1 MAGAQSKAKLR
12 RAVGLMSGTSADGID
27 AALID
32 TDGEGEVIRGP
43 ARSFPYTADFRRRLM
58 AAFGGWRRTAEIDA
72 LEAELTRLHAEAVEE
87 LIDAAGIDPRTVD
100 VVGLHGQTLAHD
112 PAGGRTWQLGDGP
125 LLARSLGLDVV
136 HDFRSA
142 DMAAGGQGA
151 PLAPAYHA
159 ALAADLPRPLAVV
172 NIGGVANV
180 TFLPERGEPLAFD
193 TGPGNGPIDDW
204 VAARAG
210 LACDRDGAL
219 AAAGRINQSRING
232 WLGNSWF
239 DRRPPKSLDRGDFA
253 HLSVARMSLEDGAA
267 TLTAFTAWSIASAKE
282 HLPTKPDLWL
292 VTGGGRHNPTL
303 MQMLADAAC
312 ATVAPVED
320 LGWDGDAIEAQAF
333 AYLAVRTLRGLPL
346 TWPGTTGVAAPTTGG
361 RVAPAP
367 GSACALGAL
376 W

>member
-32 TDGEGEVIRGP
+32 TDGEGAVVPGL
-43 ARSFPYTADFRRRLM
+43 ARSYPYTADFRRRLLT
-58 AAFGGWRRTAEIDA
+58 AFGGWQRTPDIDA
-72 LEAELTRLHAEAVEE
+72 LEAELTLLHAEAVEE
-87 LIDAAGIDPRTVD
+87 LIDAAAIDPGTVE
-100 VVGLHGQTLAHD
+100 VVGFHGQTLAHD

-125 LLARSLGLDVV
+125 QLARTLGLDVV

-142 DMAAGGQGA
+142 DMAAGGEGA

-159 ALAADLPRPLAVV
+159 ALAADLARPLAVV

-180 TFLPERGEPLAFD
+180 TYLPRGGDPLAFD

-210 LACDRDGAL
+210 QPCDRDGAL
-219 AAAGRINQSRING
+219 AAAGAVDEGRVAA
-232 WLGNSWF
+232 WLEDSWF
-239 DRRPPKSLDRGDFA
+239 DRPPPKSLDRGDFA
-253 HLSVARMSLEDGAA
+253 HLEMAGAGLEDGAA
-267 TLTAFTAWSIASAKE
+267 TLTAFTARSIARVAE
-282 HLPTKPDLWL
+282 HLPAPPLRWL

-303 MQMLADAAC
+303 MRMLAEAIR
-312 ATVAPVED
+312 APVDPVEAV
-320 LGWDGDAIEAQAF
+320 GWDGDAIEAQAF
-333 AYLAVRTLRGLPL
+333 AYLAVRSLRGLPL
-346 TWPGTTGVAAPTTGG
+346 TFPRTTGVAAPTTGG

-367 GSACALGAL
+367 GAACLLGSFG
-376 W
+376 